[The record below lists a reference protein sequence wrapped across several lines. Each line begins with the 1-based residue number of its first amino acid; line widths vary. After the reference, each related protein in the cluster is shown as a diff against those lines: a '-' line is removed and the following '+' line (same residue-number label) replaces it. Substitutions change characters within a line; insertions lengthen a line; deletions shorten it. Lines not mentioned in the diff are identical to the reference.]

1 MSASN
6 AYTSKGA
13 LLQHSLIAIL
23 LPFSFVAAVAVHLYP
38 VALHEFFAAPPD
50 LYLLVLAAVAVGQA
64 ASANALMAERVVGFA
79 PRIRELILF
88 LVVGYGVLVLLDGS
102 VFQGDWSPLSA
113 VYIYPLVLIVL
124 LWLLAYSLHRA
135 LKRRELFLA
144 LIEGKD
150 GRDLVNTVR
159 DLSEESG
166 DTESAITLT
175 RRLSLVLLVF
185 HLVVLLAALISQ
197 PQLSRAATALSLLQV
212 ATVFVVTVTANR
224 HAEVHFL
231 QGTGVVPGAQYRSR
245 RNRGMVLITIVALA
259 VAIPVSRDGAVISPQ
274 RIADALTAL
283 NDRINR
289 RTVESDGPSEVTF
302 DSLAD
307 ESLGQDSVV
316 EGGQGVMQTSDTIAA
331 IARVVAIVIAGALG
345 LGFLYFMIRPL
356 LDRGKHERKGFAYY
370 RSRLNAAFKRM
381 GEGVR
386 RFVAWLR
393 ERPQSIARTARTVAE
408 QVRKAGEAR
417 EERRAA
423 RVRARER
430 KREISAD
437 PYVRSFVRIVR
448 WGAANGLSYRTSSG
462 ATTYLQRVA
471 DALPEA
477 APAAH
482 TLARTLERA
491 VYSPHD
497 VEGDE
502 RAQFDEA
509 VKTIT
514 RMRGHHG

>member
-6 AYTSKGA
+6 SYTAKGA

-23 LPFSFVAAVAVHLYP
+23 LPFSFVASLAVHLYP
-38 VALHEFFAAPPD
+38 VILDEFFAPPPN

-102 VFQGDWSPLSA
+102 VFRGQWSPLSA
-113 VYIYPLVLIVL
+113 VYLYPLVLIVV

-144 LIEGKD
+144 LLEGKD
-150 GRDLVNTVR
+150 GRELVNTVR
-159 DLSEESG
+159 DLSQESG
-166 DTESAITLT
+166 ETESAITLT
-175 RRLSLVLLVF
+175 RRLSLVLLLV
-185 HLVVLLAALISQ
+185 HLVLLLAALISQ
-197 PQLSRAATALSLLQV
+197 SELSEFAIGVSLAQV
-212 ATVFVVTVTANR
+212 AMVFIVTVTANR
-224 HAEVHFL
+224 YSEVHFL
-231 QGTGVVPGAQYRSR
+231 QGTGVVPSAQYRSR
-245 RNRGMVLITIVALA
+245 RNRGMVLIAIVALA
-259 VAIPVSRDGAVISPQ
+259 VAVPVSRDGAVISPQ
-274 RIADALTAL
+274 RIADALTSL
-283 NDRINR
+283 NERMNR

-307 ESLGQDSVV
+307 ESFGPAAEV
-316 EGGQGVMQTSDTIAA
+316 EGGQGVMQTFDVITTIARIVGIA
-331 IARVVAIVIAGALG
+331 IAAALG
-345 LGFLYFMIRPL
+345 VGFLYFMIRPL
-356 LDRGKHERKGFAYY
+356 LDRSGTERKGLSHYT
-370 RSRLNAAFKRM
+370 SKLKAALGRIAD
-381 GEGVR
+381 GLR
-386 RFVAWLR
+386 RFAAWLR
-393 ERPQSIARTARTVAE
+393 ERPQSIARTARTVAD

-417 EERRAA
+417 QERRAA

-430 KREISAD
+430 EREIAAN
-437 PYVRSFVRIVR
+437 PYVRSFVRIAR
-448 WGAANGLSYRTSSG
+448 WGASNGLPYRSSSG
-462 ATTYLQRVA
+462 ATTYLQGVA
-471 DALPEA
+471 QSLPEA
-477 APAAH
+477 AAAAN

-491 VYSPHD
+491 VYSSHHIQD
-497 VEGDE
+497 DE